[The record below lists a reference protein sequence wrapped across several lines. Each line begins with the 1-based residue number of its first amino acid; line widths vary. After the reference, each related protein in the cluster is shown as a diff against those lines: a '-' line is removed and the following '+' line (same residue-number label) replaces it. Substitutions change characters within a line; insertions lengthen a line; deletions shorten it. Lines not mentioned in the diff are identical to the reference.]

1 MRSIR
6 ISRELKQRKETSKK
20 LRTLN
25 CTKRFSKLAVDAIKF
40 SIFLF
45 FHSFLLYYPYLG
57 WNYISMNRYVE
68 RKRISSE
75 SAWKQPMTRENPPN
89 IICWRK
95 NDWIG
100 RAGNTPWRNRNKI
113 ILLVPGFHVQTC
125 ACRTV
130 RALVPLNVPA
140 LLTISIQSSASYPA
154 L

>member
-1 MRSIR
+1 M
-6 ISRELKQRKETSKK
+6 K
-20 LRTLN
+20 
-25 CTKRFSKLAVDAIKF
+25 
-40 SIFLF
+40 
-45 FHSFLLYYPYLG
+45 
-57 WNYISMNRYVE
+57 RYVE

-75 SAWKQPMTRENPPN
+75 SACKQPMTRENPPN
-89 IICWRK
+89 IICSRK
-95 NDWIG
+95 SDWIG
-100 RAGNTPWRNRNKI
+100 RAGNTLWRNRNKI